1 MATQETIEK
10 AKSWVEKEYDDLRY
24 SKCQCK
30 DFVFTFRELKEMAKE
45 AFIAGHENKDCW
57 HDLRKN
63 PEDLPKD
70 NKDVLV
76 YSGEQW
82 RMCVGMY
89 SPKHKSW
96 EAGCDTIAWMEIPE
110 PPKERSK

>member
-1 MATQETIEK
+1 MIFPE
-10 AKSWVEKEYDDLRY
+10 
-24 SKCQCK
+24 
-30 DFVFTFRELKEMAKE
+30 ELKIE
-45 AFIAGHENKDCW
+45 AAEAYRQNVLVPGIEHVNRNDWIDAWCCGVTYQMKKKQEEGW

-70 NKDVLV
+70 NRDVLV

-82 RMCVGMY
+82 RMCVGIY